1 MAKDFMHLVLEYTLG
16 MDNDLWNMGDDIL
29 SKEEDLIYCLDTSK
43 HQEMLGRVK
52 DVSEVYGVTE
62 YEWLTL
68 MKLYLKYKFLYMS
81 LFDKKRYMDNLICF
95 LVGKTAMIDSLLST
109 MD

>member
-1 MAKDFMHLVLEYTLG
+1 

-43 HQEMLGRVK
+43 HQEMLERAK
-52 DVSEVYGVTE
+52 EVSEKYDMTE
-62 YEWLTL
+62 YEWLML

-81 LFDKKRYMDNLICF
+81 LFDKKRYIDNLICF
-95 LVGKTAMIDSLLST
+95 LIEKTAIIDSLLST